1 MNYSLEQ
8 VKEGYLFMD
17 MKTKKKKNDYNN
29 NYFYVQK
36 V

>member
-17 MKTKKKKNDYNN
+17 MKTKKKNDYNN